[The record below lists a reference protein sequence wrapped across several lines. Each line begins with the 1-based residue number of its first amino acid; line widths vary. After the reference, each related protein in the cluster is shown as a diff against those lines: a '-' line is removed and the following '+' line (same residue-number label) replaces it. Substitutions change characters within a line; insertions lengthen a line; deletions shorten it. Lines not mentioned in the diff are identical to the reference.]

1 MKLKKFMHN
10 RIFII
15 VLVLMFIVVVSL
27 VSSYAWFIWSST
39 DNTKLTVTIGELA
52 DVTFQTSNQINT
64 ELTPVFNYYDGEK
77 TTFSINNKNT
87 SGASIRYIVKLN
99 MTTIPLE
106 FRNASV
112 MYTLIKNGNVV
123 VTGDLSDATDGSTI
137 EIYSDTLLS
146 GVVPY
151 ELYLYIDG
159 NIENNT
165 SMIGKILTGNITV
178 EAFEFTGD
186 TLVELITKKYNNS
199 TKTEVTNNNI
209 KYNYATSVSLMNDRL
224 GGTTADYD
232 SGNIRYYGANPN
244 NYIDIGDR
252 YVEEIG
258 NWERLNLGI
267 SSQSECYAFAECSN
281 LISMGAFNSED
292 ECAAGLPIF
301 LQQYG
306 FSSVNE
312 ACSITMQETPILYRI
327 IGVFKDIKLSDG
339 TTKDLVKVIRNDSIG
354 TFAWDSSNNSSW
366 KDSSLQTILNDTYY
380 NSDSV
385 THNYINEISSRIIEE
400 TVDLSKNGLSFEAR
414 NKIANIRWNLG
425 ILDGETDFYSD
436 YIYKNERGSLTVE
449 NNDPTWC
456 GKIALLYPSDYGYAA
471 NFMNCSNVLSFYN
484 NDVCPTN
491 NWLKKELLLLT
502 VGKPSDTYSSVE
514 LRINRYGSFALSLFG
529 TYSGHPVYPAF
540 YLNSGVSV
548 VSGDGTEISPY
559 VVK

>member
-178 EAFEFTGD
+178 
-186 TLVELITKKYNNS
+186 
-199 TKTEVTNNNI
+199 
-209 KYNYATSVSLMNDRL
+209 
-224 GGTTADYD
+224 
-232 SGNIRYYGANPN
+232 
-244 NYIDIGDR
+244 
-252 YVEEIG
+252 
-258 NWERLNLGI
+258 
-267 SSQSECYAFAECSN
+267 
-281 LISMGAFNSED
+281 
-292 ECAAGLPIF
+292 
-301 LQQYG
+301 
-306 FSSVNE
+306 
-312 ACSITMQETPILYRI
+312 
-327 IGVFKDIKLSDG
+327 
-339 TTKDLVKVIRNDSIG
+339 
-354 TFAWDSSNNSSW
+354 
-366 KDSSLQTILNDTYY
+366 
-380 NSDSV
+380 
-385 THNYINEISSRIIEE
+385 
-400 TVDLSKNGLSFEAR
+400 
-414 NKIANIRWNLG
+414 
-425 ILDGETDFYSD
+425 
-436 YIYKNERGSLTVE
+436 
-449 NNDPTWC
+449 
-456 GKIALLYPSDYGYAA
+456 
-471 NFMNCSNVLSFYN
+471 
-484 NDVCPTN
+484 
-491 NWLKKELLLLT
+491 
-502 VGKPSDTYSSVE
+502 
-514 LRINRYGSFALSLFG
+514 
-529 TYSGHPVYPAF
+529 
-540 YLNSGVSV
+540 
-548 VSGDGTEISPY
+548 
-559 VVK
+559 